1 MCCTTMSMLCICRSL
16 AAGSTKLWHHSCLH
30 LLCHACSIMEASMV
44 KESCVQVSV
53 DVNITSVAD
62 NSTSLIPAGTYLD
75 PRDDS
80 DTIDV
85 INAINSDWLDDQC
98 TPNSG
103 LAVFYFCSFM
113 LFCAYLLQQLI
124 IAILLDNIQTTSIMD
139 SLVIT
144 GVSVRAGWQS
154 G

>member
-1 MCCTTMSMLCICRSL
+1 
-16 AAGSTKLWHHSCLH
+16 
-30 LLCHACSIMEASMV
+30 MESAMV
-44 KESCVQVSV
+44 KENCIQVSE
-53 DVNITSVAD
+53 DVNVTSPLN
-62 NSTSLIPAGTYLD
+62 NSIVLIPAGTYLD

-80 DTIDV
+80 DTIDL

-103 LAVFYFCSFM
+103 LAVFYFCAFM

-144 GVSVRAGWQS
+144 GVSGRR
-154 G
+154 